1 MRVATLLTPGVHA
14 TAVNLSAA
22 TYAAMDFKDEW
33 RYGEKGL
40 TAERK
45 VWDIER
51 SSQLAPHAAIRHTIL
66 LSLNYVA
73 AMPAK
78 EECQSI
84 AY

>member
-1 MRVATLLTPGVHA
+1 MVTLQNTTNMWYLSYMSTQMRASGGKALVL
-14 TAVNLSAA
+14 
-22 TYAAMDFKDEW
+22 
-33 RYGEKGL
+33 
-40 TAERK
+40 AEEEC
-45 VWDIER
+45 WNHLCT
-51 SSQLAPHAAIRHTIL
+51 QLAPHAAIRHTIL